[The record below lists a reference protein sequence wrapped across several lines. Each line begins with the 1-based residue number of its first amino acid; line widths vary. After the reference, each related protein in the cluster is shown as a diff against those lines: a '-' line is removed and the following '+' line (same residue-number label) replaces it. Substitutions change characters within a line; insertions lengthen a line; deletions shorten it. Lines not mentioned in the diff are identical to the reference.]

1 MCCIFGIGLLK
12 DHKLKSSDSLIGM
25 ISVLLREA
33 EIGGR
38 QASGVAL
45 MLEKKAKVLRRALSG
60 SQMASSYEYLA
71 FMSDH
76 VKIGKDAESENQL
89 QSVIGHC
96 RLPTQGSPSNHY
108 NNHPILTGHIVGVHN
123 GVIGNNHVLFEDF
136 KKSFTRI
143 AEVDTEIIFQL
154 INYFS
159 GKGEKQWSSTVDA
172 IQKTTPYLQGYYA
185 CAALNSK
192 SPRNLYLFRHS
203 APIKILYYPKVKVL
217 FFATFERFIETA
229 VSKAEEDM
237 GKPIEIDLL
246 DDKGIAFNLYNSTM
260 HKFGIRNYRMA
271 QSLRGSQIC

>member
-25 ISVLLREA
+25 VSVLLREA

-38 QASGVAL
+38 MASGVAL
-45 MLEKKAKVLRRALSG
+45 MHEKKAKVLRRALSG

-71 FMSDH
+71 FMADH
-76 VKIGKDAESENQL
+76 VKIGKDTEPENQL
-89 QSVIGHC
+89 QSIIGHC

-108 NNHPILTGHIVGVHN
+108 NNHPILTDHIVGVHN
-123 GVIGNNHVLFEDF
+123 GVISNDHELFEDF
-136 KKSFTRI
+136 KKSFARI

-154 INYFS
+154 IDYFS
-159 GKGEKQWSSTVDA
+159 GKKQWSSTVDA

-192 SPRNLYLFRHS
+192 STRNLYLFKHG
-203 APIKILYYPKVKVL
+203 APIRILYYPKVKVL
-217 FFATFERFIETA
+217 FFATREHFIETA

-237 GKPIEIDLL
+237 GKSIEIDLL
-246 DDKGIAFNLYNSTM
+246 DDRGIAFNLYNSTM
-260 HKFGIRNYRMA
+260 HKFRIRNYYAA
-271 QSLRGSQIC
+271 QSLRGNQAC